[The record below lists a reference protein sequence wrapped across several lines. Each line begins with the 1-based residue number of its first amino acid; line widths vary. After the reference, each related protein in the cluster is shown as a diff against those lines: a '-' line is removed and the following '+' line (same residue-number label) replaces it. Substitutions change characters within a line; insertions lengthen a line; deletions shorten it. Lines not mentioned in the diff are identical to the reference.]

1 MDRLREMET
10 FLSVEESRSFTRA
23 ARRLGVSRS
32 TVTKI
37 VAGLEARLGVRL
49 LIRSTHHVSPTTAG
63 HIFAD
68 EARSILSQVERL
80 NQKIGEEQSEIAGV
94 IRLGAPPSFASA
106 HLLRALREF
115 RGEHP
120 HVSFE
125 IALDDGSADLAREGL
140 DFSIRIAPILLDT
153 ALLARLLLKVP
164 QVMVASPA
172 YLEARGMPATPDDL
186 ARHNCLVH
194 TIKSPDRLWTFEDGH
209 KVRVEGTISSN
220 LGEMLRASALAGEGI
235 SIHPT
240 YMVSHELESG
250 ALVRVLP
257 DHSPEAMSIYAVYAE
272 RRFRP
277 RRVLALLDFLRT
289 WLHGQSD
296 WFLPAAR

>member
-10 FLSVEESRSFTRA
+10 FLSVADSRSFTHA

-37 VAGLEARLGVRL
+37 IASLEARLGVRL

-80 NQKIGEEQSEIAGV
+80 DQKIGEEQSEIAGM

-106 HLLRALREF
+106 HLMRALRNF
-115 RGEHP
+115 RSKHP
-120 HVSFE
+120 QVSFE
-125 IALDDGSADLAREGL
+125 IALDDGSVDLAREGL

-153 ALLARLLLKVP
+153 ALVARLLRKVP
-164 QVMVASPA
+164 QVLVASPA
-172 YLEARGMPATPDDL
+172 YLEANGTPRTPDDL
-186 ARHNCLVH
+186 GAHNCLVH

-209 KVRVEGTISSN
+209 KIRVAGTISSN
-220 LGEMLRASALAGEGI
+220 LGEILRASALAGEGI
-235 SIHPT
+235 SVHPT
-240 YMVSHELESG
+240 YMVSRDVEIG
-250 ALVRVLP
+250 ALLQVLP
-257 DHSPEAMSIYAVYAE
+257 EHRPEAMSIYAVYAE

-277 RRVLALLDFLRT
+277 RRVLTLLDFLRT
-289 WLHGQSD
+289 WLHGQPD
-296 WFLPAAR
+296 WFPAAPR